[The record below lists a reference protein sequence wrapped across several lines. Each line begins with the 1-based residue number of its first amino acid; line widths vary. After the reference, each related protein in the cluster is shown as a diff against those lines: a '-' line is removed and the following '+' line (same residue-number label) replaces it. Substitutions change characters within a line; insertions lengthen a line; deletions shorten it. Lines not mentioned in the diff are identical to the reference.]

1 MPYVLRP
8 PARRVRAIAAGRA
21 TKRGRAAAPR
31 GVGHSCARHAGMAAT
46 STAAGSSMAT
56 GCWTSSKSIRTAA
69 SGMLGQGE
77 TGAEDVLSTD
87 ASERLRED
95 FWFTIG
101 PVLVVGLD

>member
-1 MPYVLRP
+1 
-8 PARRVRAIAAGRA
+8 
-21 TKRGRAAAPR
+21 
-31 GVGHSCARHAGMAAT
+31 
-46 STAAGSSMAT
+46 
-56 GCWTSSKSIRTAA
+56 
-69 SGMLGQGE
+69 MLGQGE

>member
-1 MPYVLRP
+1 
-8 PARRVRAIAAGRA
+8 
-21 TKRGRAAAPR
+21 
-31 GVGHSCARHAGMAAT
+31 
-46 STAAGSSMAT
+46 MAT

-95 FWFTIG
+95 SWFTIG